1 LFEWYQNAGYT
12 DLKRGE
18 KGSTAKH
25 LHPLQY
31 QQKME
36 ELQAIAD
43 NEAKN
48 ITAKKIGNK
57 YLLEKDDF
65 ENYQRLATA
74 VLFQHKLISDTQ
86 TGQDNEKKKLA
97 EEKKRKSCSKKAIL
111 KKLNMKT
118 SKRIN

>member
-1 LFEWYQNAGYT
+1 MFEWYQKAEYT
-12 DLKRGE
+12 NLKRGE

-25 LHPLQY
+25 LHHLQY
-31 QQKME
+31 QQKMK

-48 ITAKKIGNK
+48 ITAKRICNK

-86 TGQDNEKKKLA
+86 TDMT
-97 EEKKRKSCSKKAIL
+97 RHRY
-111 KKLNMKT
+111 
-118 SKRIN
+118 SKRNITQP